1 MNQPFMTT
9 IACPYVTLAPPREK
23 TLINMVAV
31 MVIAAREA
39 MVQLG

>member
-9 IACPYVTLAPPREK
+9 IACPYVVVAPPRDK
-23 TLINMVAV
+23 TLINIVAITE
-31 MVIAAREA
+31 IAAREA